1 MVSPEVV
8 SSELLARTLSM
19 LNKLPTFAHQAS
31 VKSIWDFN
39 GMLLVS
45 LMKRFCWRSGGPVVV
60 LGVGKLKSASENQN
74 CSSSID

>member
-31 VKSIWDFN
+31 VKSIRDFN

-45 LMKRFCWRSGGPVVV
+45 LMKPFWLEEWRAGRYASGREIEVS
-60 LGVGKLKSASENQN
+60 K
-74 CSSSID
+74 